1 MTDHQFA
8 RTQKPGLP
16 EYRVDHGE
24 DQWARRFPVDL
35 ATLMGKK
42 ISPPIESAR
51 EIMKKTAGLVSLFA
65 RAVALFLGRRPA
77 SAVGAFLLLAFPAS
91 VRAQPGPL
99 VYVYGRYD
107 LPASNAGTLAAS
119 GDFNGDGIPDLVS
132 ISYENGSVS
141 VELGQADGSF
151 RDLGVRYP
159 VGVQPVAAAAA
170 DFDGDGNVDLA
181 VLNQVCL
188 TDPCPPGLVSI
199 LLGNGDGT
207 FRPHVDYPTGP
218 NPNGLVVGD
227 FNGDGHLDLATADAV
242 SRISSGSPGMVSV
255 LLGNGDGTFQSHV
268 DSPAGNGVI
277 GLAAAD
283 FNLDG
288 KLDLVVDN
296 HPSFASQ
303 TVSLL
308 IGRGDG
314 SFEQPTTLS
323 AGGDPTSLVA
333 ADFDG
338 DGNPDLAI
346 TTGVGAVAVLR
357 GNGDGTFQPH
367 VDYPGGFGPVRIIAT
382 DMNGD
387 GKLDLVI
394 SLTTGIP
401 TYGAVSILLGVGD
414 GTFQVRRE
422 YATGTFGP
430 LVAGDFNGDGNQ
442 DLAIAKGGNTASVLL
457 GSGDGTLEHPTDYGT
472 GNGVAAVATG
482 DFNGDGNL
490 DLVVANSACS
500 CPHGTVSLL
509 LGNGDGTFRPRAD
522 FATGEVPIA
531 LAIGDF
537 NQDGSLD
544 LAVANSLDGTVSI
557 LLGNG
562 DGTFAPQVTFATGR
576 GPSGIIARDFNSDG
590 KLDLAVANVLDNNL
604 SILLGNGD
612 GTFQPHVDYAAGP
625 GAAGITADDF
635 NGDGKLD
642 IAVANTHTPITIRD
656 QGLVSVLLGNG
667 DGTFQTHVDAN
678 TASLQPLDVTT
689 GDFDGDGFVDIAV
702 TTALRE
708 RGSVSILRGRGDGT
722 FQLSGNP
729 YSTGRFTTPITSGDF
744 NLDGILDL
752 AVVNAGSNSATILRG
767 KADGTFESQGIYGVG
782 VEPSGLATGDFN
794 GDGALDLAVV
804 NQGPNTV
811 SVFLST
817 VPAPLTPES
826 ESRR

>member
-1 MTDHQFA
+1 
-8 RTQKPGLP
+8 
-16 EYRVDHGE
+16 
-24 DQWARRFPVDL
+24 
-35 ATLMGKK
+35 MGKK
-42 ISPPIESAR
+42 ISSPIESAPR
-51 EIMKKTAGLVSLFA
+51 EIMKKTAGLVSRFA
-65 RAVALFLGRRPA
+65 RAVTLLLVRSPSSVV
-77 SAVGAFLLLAFPAS
+77 SAVLLLAVPAS

-99 VYVYGRYD
+99 VYVYGQYD

-151 RDLGVRYP
+151 SDLGVRYP
-159 VGVQPVAAAAA
+159 VGVQPVGAAAA
-170 DFDGDGNVDLA
+170 DFDGDGNLDLA
-181 VLNQVCL
+181 VLNQVCI

-207 FRPHVDYPTGP
+207 FRPRVDYPTGP
-218 NPNGLVVGD
+218 NPTGLVVGD
-227 FNGDGHLDLATADAV
+227 FNGDGHLDLATADHV
-242 SRISSGSPGMVSV
+242 SRISSGSPGMVSI
-255 LLGNGDGTFQSHV
+255 LLGNADGTFQSHI
-268 DSPAGNGVI
+268 DSPAGDGVI

-288 KLDLVVDN
+288 RLDLVVDN
-296 HPSFASQ
+296 QPSPGSQ

-314 SFEQPTTLS
+314 SFEQPAPLS
-323 AGGDPTSLVA
+323 AGGSPTSLVA

-338 DGNPDLAI
+338 DGNPDVAI
-346 TTGVGAVAVLR
+346 TTGEGAVAVLR
-357 GNGDGTFQPH
+357 GNGDGSFQPR
-367 VDYPGGFGPVRIIAT
+367 VNYIAGAGPFRIIAT
-382 DMNGD
+382 DMNAD
-387 GKLDLVI
+387 GNLDLVL
-394 SLTTGIP
+394 SLSTSIP
-401 TYGAVSILLGVGD
+401 SHGAVAILLGVGD
-414 GTFQVRRE
+414 GTFQPRRE
-422 YATGTFGP
+422 YAMGSFGA

-442 DLAIAKGGNTASVLL
+442 DVAVAKGGNTASVLL
-457 GSGDGTLEHPTDYGT
+457 GIGDGTLSHPTEYGT

-490 DLVVANSACS
+490 DLVVVNSACS
-500 CPHGTVSLL
+500 CPRGTVSIL

-531 LAIGDF
+531 LVTGDF
-537 NQDGSLD
+537 NQDGNLD
-544 LAVANSLDGTVSI
+544 LAVANSLDATVSI

-590 KLDLAVANVLDNNL
+590 NLDLAVANVLDNNL

-612 GTFQPHVDYAAGP
+612 GTFRAHVDYVAGP

-635 NGDGKLD
+635 NGDGNLD
-642 IAVANTHTPITIRD
+642 IAVANTHTPVTFRD
-656 QGLVSVLLGNG
+656 QGLVSILLGNG

-678 TASLQPLDVTT
+678 TGSLQPQDVTT

-702 TTALRE
+702 TTRLRE

-722 FQLSGNP
+722 FQMSANT
-729 YSTGRFTTPITSGDF
+729 YFTGRFTTPITGGDF

-752 AVVNAGSNSATILRG
+752 AVVNEGSNSATILRG

-782 VEPSGLATGDFN
+782 VEPRGLAAGDFN
-794 GDGALDLAVV
+794 GDGAPDLAVV
-804 NQGPNTV
+804 NQGPNPV
-811 SVFLST
+811 SVFLSS
-817 VPAPLTPES
+817 VPIPPP
-826 ESRR
+826 

>member
-1 MTDHQFA
+1 
-8 RTQKPGLP
+8 
-16 EYRVDHGE
+16 
-24 DQWARRFPVDL
+24 
-35 ATLMGKK
+35 
-42 ISPPIESAR
+42 
-51 EIMKKTAGLVSLFA
+51 MKKTAGLVSRIA
-65 RAVALFLGRRPA
+65 MAVTLLPLGSSA

-170 DFDGDGNVDLA
+170 DFDGDGNLDLA

-188 TDPCPPGLVSI
+188 TDPCPPGLVSV

-268 DSPAGNGVI
+268 DSPAGTGVI
-277 GLAAAD
+277 GLVAAD

-457 GSGDGTLEHPTDYGT
+457 GSGDGTLEHQTDYGT

-544 LAVANSLDGTVSI
+544 LAVANSVDGTVSI

-612 GTFQPHVDYAAGP
+612 GTFQ
-625 GAAGITADDF
+625 
-635 NGDGKLD
+635 
-642 IAVANTHTPITIRD
+642 
-656 QGLVSVLLGNG
+656 
-667 DGTFQTHVDAN
+667 THVDAN
-678 TASLQPLDVTT
+678 TASLQPLDVST

-708 RGSVSILRGRGDGT
+708 GGSVSILRGRGDGT
-722 FQLSGNP
+722 FQMSGNP
-729 YSTGRFTTPITSGDF
+729 YFTGRFTAPIASGDF

-752 AVVNAGSNSATILRG
+752 AVVNEGSSSATILRG

-782 VEPSGLATGDFN
+782 VEPRGLATGDFN

>member
-1 MTDHQFA
+1 
-8 RTQKPGLP
+8 
-16 EYRVDHGE
+16 
-24 DQWARRFPVDL
+24 
-35 ATLMGKK
+35 
-42 ISPPIESAR
+42 
-51 EIMKKTAGLVSLFA
+51 MKKTAGLVSRIA
-65 RAVALFLGRRPA
+65 MAVTLLPLRSPA

-141 VELGQADGSF
+141 VELGQANGSF

-170 DFDGDGNVDLA
+170 DFDGDGNLDLA

-188 TDPCPPGLVSI
+188 TDPCPPGLVSV

-218 NPNGLVVGD
+218 NPNGLVLGD
-227 FNGDGHLDLATADAV
+227 FNGDGLLDLAAADAV
-242 SRISSGSPGMVSV
+242 SRISSGSPGMVSL
-255 LLGNGDGTFQSHV
+255 LLGNGDGTFQSPV
-268 DSPAGNGVI
+268 DSPAGTGVI
-277 GLAAAD
+277 GLVAAD

-288 KLDLVVDN
+288 KLDVVVDN
-296 HPSFASQ
+296 HPSFGSQ

-357 GNGDGTFQPH
+357 GNGDGRFQPH

-382 DMNGD
+382 DMNAD
-387 GKLDLVI
+387 DKLDLVI

-414 GTFQVRRE
+414 GTFQPRRE
-422 YATGTFGP
+422 YATGTFGA
-430 LVAGDFNGDGNQ
+430 LVAGDFNGDGKQ
-442 DLAIAKGGNTASVLL
+442 DVAVAKEPSTASVLL
-457 GSGDGTLEHPTDYGT
+457 GNGDGTLDRPTEYGT
-472 GNGVAAVATG
+472 GKGVAAVATG
-482 DFNGDGNL
+482 DFNGDGYL
-490 DLVVANSACS
+490 DLVVANSACN
-500 CPHGTVSLL
+500 CPH
-509 LGNGDGTFRPRAD
+509 
-522 FATGEVPIA
+522 
-531 LAIGDF
+531 
-537 NQDGSLD
+537 
-544 LAVANSLDGTVSI
+544 GTVSI

-562 DGTFAPQVTFATGR
+562 DGTFAPQATFVTGR
-576 GPSGIIARDFNSDG
+576 GPSGIIARDFNADG
-590 KLDLAVANVLDNNL
+590 KLDLAVTNRMDNNV

-612 GTFQPHVDYAAGP
+612 GTFQTRVDYAAGP

-635 NGDGKLD
+635 NGDGNLD
-642 IAVANTHTPITIRD
+642 IAVADANTPISFRD
-656 QGLVSVLLGNG
+656 QGLVSILLGNG
-667 DGTFQTHVDAN
+667 DGTFQTHLDAN
-678 TASLQPLDVTT
+678 TGSLRPLDVTT

-722 FQLSGNP
+722 
-729 YSTGRFTTPITSGDF
+729 
-744 NLDGILDL
+744 
-752 AVVNAGSNSATILRG
+752 
-767 KADGTFESQGIYGVG
+767 
-782 VEPSGLATGDFN
+782 
-794 GDGALDLAVV
+794 
-804 NQGPNTV
+804 
-811 SVFLST
+811 
-817 VPAPLTPES
+817 
-826 ESRR
+826 

>member
-1 MTDHQFA
+1 
-8 RTQKPGLP
+8 
-16 EYRVDHGE
+16 
-24 DQWARRFPVDL
+24 
-35 ATLMGKK
+35 
-42 ISPPIESAR
+42 
-51 EIMKKTAGLVSLFA
+51 MKKTAGLVSRIA
-65 RAVALFLGRRPA
+65 MAVTLLPLGSSA
-77 SAVGAFLLLAFPAS
+77 SVVGVVLLLAFPAS
-91 VRAQPGPL
+91 LRAQHGPL

-159 VGVQPVAAAAA
+159 VGAQPVAAAAV

-188 TDPCPPGLVSI
+188 TDPCPPGLVSV

-227 FNGDGHLDLATADAV
+227 FNGDGQLDLATADAV

-277 GLAAAD
+277 GLVAAD

-296 HPSFASQ
+296 HPSFANQ

-367 VDYPGGFGPVRIIAT
+367 VDYPGGFAGLKIIAT
-382 DMNGD
+382 DMNAD
-387 GKLDLVI
+387 GNIDLVL
-394 SLTTGIP
+394 SLTTNIP
-401 TYGAVSILLGVGD
+401 SHGAVSILLGVGD
-414 GTFQVRRE
+414 GTFLPRRE
-422 YATGTFGP
+422 YATGTFGA

-442 DLAIAKGGNTASVLL
+442 DLAVAKGGNVASI
-457 GSGDGTLEHPTDYGT
+457 
-472 GNGVAAVATG
+472 
-482 DFNGDGNL
+482 
-490 DLVVANSACS
+490 
-500 CPHGTVSLL
+500 L

-562 DGTFAPQVTFATGR
+562 DGTFAPQVVFATGR

-642 IAVANTHTPITIRD
+642 IAVANTHTPITFRD
-656 QGLVSVLLGNG
+656 QGLVSILLGNG

-702 TTALRE
+702 
-708 RGSVSILRGRGDGT
+708 
-722 FQLSGNP
+722 
-729 YSTGRFTTPITSGDF
+729 
-744 NLDGILDL
+744 
-752 AVVNAGSNSATILRG
+752 VNEGSNSATILRG

-782 VEPSGLATGDFN
+782 VEPRGLATGDFN

>member
-1 MTDHQFA
+1 
-8 RTQKPGLP
+8 
-16 EYRVDHGE
+16 
-24 DQWARRFPVDL
+24 
-35 ATLMGKK
+35 
-42 ISPPIESAR
+42 
-51 EIMKKTAGLVSLFA
+51 MKKTTAFVSRFA
-65 RAVALFLGRRPA
+65 VPARRPLWRGPA
-77 SAVGAFLLLAFPAS
+77 FVVGAVFLLALPTS
-91 VRAQPGPL
+91 LRAQPGPL

-119 GDFNGDGIPDLVS
+119 GDFNGDGITDLVS
-132 ISYENGSVS
+132 VSYENGSAS

-151 RDLGVRYP
+151 RDLGVRYA
-159 VGVQPVAAAAA
+159 VGVQPVAAAAS
-170 DFDGDGNVDLA
+170 DLDGDGNLDLA

-218 NPNGLVVGD
+218 NPNSLVIGD
-227 FNGDGHLDLATADAV
+227 FNGDGRLDLATADAV
-242 SRISSGSPGMVSV
+242 SRISSGSPGTISI
-255 LLGNGDGTFQSHV
+255 LLGNGDGTFQAHL
-268 DSPAGNGVI
+268 DSPAGSGVI

-296 HPSFASQ
+296 HPSFGSQ

-314 SFEQPTTLS
+314 SFEAPANLS

-338 DGNPDLAI
+338 DGKPDLAI

-357 GNGDGTFQPH
+357 GNGDGTFQSH
-367 VDYPGGFGPVRIIAT
+367 VDYAGGFGPFRIIAT
-382 DMNGD
+382 DMNAD
-387 GKLDLVI
+387 GKLDLVL
-394 SLTTGIP
+394 SLTTSIP
-401 TYGAVSILLGVGD
+401 TYGALSILLGVGD
-414 GTFQVRRE
+414 GTFQPRRE
-422 YATGTFGP
+422 YATGTFGA
-430 LVAGDFNGDGNQ
+430 LIAGDFNGDGNQ
-442 DLAIAKGGNTASVLL
+442 DLAIAKGGNVASVLL
-457 GSGDGTLEHPTDYGT
+457 GGGDGTLDHPTDYVT
-472 GNGVAAVATG
+472 GNGVAAVVTG
-482 DFNGDGNL
+482 DFDGDGIL
-490 DLVVANSACS
+490 DLAVANSACS
-500 CPHGTVSLL
+500 CPHGTVSVL
-509 LGNGDGTFRPRAD
+509 LGNGDGAFRPRAD

-531 LAIGDF
+531 LATGDF

-544 LAVANSLDGTVSI
+544 LAVANSLDNTVSI

-562 DGTFAPQVTFATGR
+562 DGTFTPQAAFATAR
-576 GPSGIIARDFNSDG
+576 GPSGIIARDFNGDG

-612 GTFQPHVDYAAGP
+612 GTFQAHVDYAAGP
-625 GAAGITADDF
+625 GAAGIAADDF

-642 IAVANTHTPITIRD
+642 LAVANTHTPITIRD
-656 QGLVSVLLGNG
+656 QGLVSILLGNG

-689 GDFDGDGFVDIAV
+689 GDFDGDGLVDLAV

-722 FQLSGNP
+722 FQMSGNP
-729 YSTGRFTTPITSGDF
+729 YPTGRFTTPIIRGDF
-744 NLDGILDL
+744 NLDGVVDL
-752 AVVNAGSNSATILRG
+752 AVINEGSNSATILRG
-767 KADGTFESQGIYGVG
+767 KADGTFESQAIYGVG
-782 VEPSGLATGDFN
+782 QQPTGLATGDFN

-817 VPAPLTPES
+817 VPAPP
-826 ESRR
+826 R